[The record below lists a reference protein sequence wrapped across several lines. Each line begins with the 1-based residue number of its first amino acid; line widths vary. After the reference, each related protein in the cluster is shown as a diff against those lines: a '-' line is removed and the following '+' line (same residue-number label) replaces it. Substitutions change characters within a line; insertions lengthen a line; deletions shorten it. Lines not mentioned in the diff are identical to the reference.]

1 MWKWVDSSLT
11 LSYFP
16 LLRSWFT
23 HIHTLFL
30 SHTQH
35 QDALCGCEKLI
46 KVKALLLNYKNFTI
60 SNNCI
65 LIRCLTD
72 CFSFLNINLFW
83 FLNFDKRMVFINH
96 KQSQANSVKMKVG
109 WTIVAN
115 VLLTLVIRASF
126 SANRRLLTCNMKQIW
141 VKFSPYGVLSVVES
155 GNDNHTNF
163 TRASFCA
170 H

>member
-1 MWKWVDSSLT
+1 MILSGIYKWWIKVFKIWKCVDSPLKCSN
-11 LSYFP
+11 FP

-46 KVKALLLNYKNFTI
+46 KGKALLLNYKDFTI

-65 LIRCLTD
+65 WIRCLTD
-72 CFSFLNINLFW
+72 CFWFLNTNLFW

-115 VLLTLVIRASF
+115 VLLSRLSYTWWLEHRFQPIGDYWLVIW
-126 SANRRLLTCNMKQIW
+126 NRFW
-141 VKFSPYGVLSVVES
+141 
-155 GNDNHTNF
+155 
-163 TRASFCA
+163 
-170 H
+170 